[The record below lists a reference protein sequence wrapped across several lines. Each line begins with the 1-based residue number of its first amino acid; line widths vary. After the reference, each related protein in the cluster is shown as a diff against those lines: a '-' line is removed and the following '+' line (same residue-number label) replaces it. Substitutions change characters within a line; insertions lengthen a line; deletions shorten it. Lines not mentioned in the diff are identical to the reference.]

1 MIRRSKTGAVGGVRA
16 TDFTALL
23 SISIECR
30 DLRHAWSHDGDADI
44 EFASATEVRFV
55 RVLRCTRCD
64 TVRSDRYL
72 IRRGLVDKLG
82 AHYTYPPGYQ
92 IPAEVADSATIRLL
106 TLARLLPVQTTRSI
120 ERKS

>member
-1 MIRRSKTGAVGGVRA
+1 MIRRSFSGEVRGSSA
-16 TDFTALL
+16 ADFTALL

-44 EFASATEVRFV
+44 EFASAVEVRFV
-55 RVLRCTRCD
+55 RVLRCIRCD

-72 IRRGLVDKLG
+72 IRSGHVDKLG
-82 AHYTYPPGYQ
+82 ASYVYPPGYQ
-92 IPAEVADSATIRLL
+92 IPTGAADPAAIRLF
-106 TLARLLPVQTTRSI
+106 TLARLLPGESAPSI